1 VPTLFGSSPGGQP
14 AVLGLRGESL
24 YVAMDILGATVMP
37 HNLYLHSALVQS
49 RNIEATPAGRKDAC
63 RMNLV
68 DSAVALN
75 AAMFVNL
82 AILVLAAATFH
93 RHGFTDVGSLKEAH
107 RLLSPLLGTRL
118 APTLFA
124 VALLCAGQD
133 STVTGTLA
141 GQIVMEGFLRVRVR
155 PWLRRLVSRGL
166 AIIPAA
172 AVILWQGERGVDN
185 LLVYLV
191 LAPLLARGWPRLVPA
206 SPGPALAAAG
216 SRGARGAGLAA
227 LAEPRRWSS
236 GSYRRIAIAV
246 ELADT
251 DDTVL
256 QFLRHA
262 QLTPEVELVFVHVAE
277 SAASRWLGEQ
287 SLDSESRED
296 LQALESLAREFGLR
310 GIRTGSRPGHGEPA
324 PEIARIVGQER
335 ADLLVTGSHGHKGL
349 SDAVFG
355 ATVSSVRHLVACPI
369 LTVPARGRG

>member
-1 VPTLFGSSPGGQP
+1 
-14 AVLGLRGESL
+14 
-24 YVAMDILGATVMP
+24 MDILGATVMP

-172 AVILWQGERGVDN
+172 AVIL
-185 LLVYLV
+185 
-191 LAPLLARGWPRLVPA
+191 
-206 SPGPALAAAG
+206 
-216 SRGARGAGLAA
+216 
-227 LAEPRRWSS
+227 
-236 GSYRRIAIAV
+236 
-246 ELADT
+246 
-251 DDTVL
+251 
-256 QFLRHA
+256 
-262 QLTPEVELVFVHVAE
+262 
-277 SAASRWLGEQ
+277 
-287 SLDSESRED
+287 
-296 LQALESLAREFGLR
+296 
-310 GIRTGSRPGHGEPA
+310 
-324 PEIARIVGQER
+324 
-335 ADLLVTGSHGHKGL
+335 
-349 SDAVFG
+349 
-355 ATVSSVRHLVACPI
+355 
-369 LTVPARGRG
+369 